1 MAANTQ
7 IPNYWDDAEAA
18 RHTGVGE
25 VVYRSRMLGKDP
37 SIVNWGG
44 GNTSMKLVETDFRGR
59 ELQVL
64 RVKGSG
70 YDLATIVPEGFTGL
84 YQDALE
90 DMLRFDDMT
99 DAAMATYLA
108 HSYVDLDPPRP
119 SVETTMHAFLPFAH
133 IDHTHPDAVVSL
145 CCTEDAVA
153 LVERIYGMEA
163 IWMPFFRPSFRSAKE
178 MMRLVAESPKARC
191 VLMQKHGLVT
201 WGETSQECYA
211 NTLEMVARAQSAVD
225 DAARGKRVFGAVAVE
240 MPSADERR
248 RIARQVLPVLR
259 GAVSQQQRMLLRYDD
274 SAEVLDFV
282 NSAHAPEL
290 SQRGA
295 ACPDHLVH
303 TKHRPLFVDW
313 DPAGQSV
320 AELCARA
327 RSGVDDYAK
336 DYTQYFTANA
346 QDGETMLDPYP
357 RIVLIPGLGMV
368 TTGKDLK
375 SAVVAGGLYHR
386 AIADIA
392 SAEALDRYTSMTD
405 PEAFSIEY
413 WPLELLKLTLAPPEA
428 EFSRRVALVTGAA
441 GGIGK
446 AIAERLAAAGAHV
459 VILDIDEE
467 GAAQT
472 AAALNEA
479 HGKGCALA
487 VPADVRDEA
496 SVQAAF
502 DSAVLAHGG
511 VDAVVFCPGLAVAHA
526 VEETTLAE
534 WDHTYAPLIRGY
546 FILAREASRL
556 MRQQALGG
564 SLLFI
569 ASKHAL
575 AAEIDTSAFSAAMA
589 AQLHLARCIAEEGG
603 ANGIR
608 VNTIC
613 PEAVMPDSDLWTPAF
628 RESRARDHGISPDKL
643 EVFYRDRTALKVNVT
658 PADVAEAAAFLLSDR
673 AAKTTGATLTVD
685 GGIATA
691 YVR

>member
-1 MAANTQ
+1 MAMQTQ
-7 IPNYWDDAEAA
+7 IVNYWDDDAAA

-25 VVYRSRMLGKDP
+25 VVYRSQLLGKDP
-37 SIVNWGG
+37 AIVNWGG

-59 ELQVL
+59 DARVL

-90 DMLRFDDMT
+90 DMLRCDDMT

-153 LVERIYGMEA
+153 LVERIYGKEA

-178 MMRLVAESPKARC
+178 MMQLVAEQPRTRC

-211 NTLEMVARAQSAVD
+211 NTLAMVERAQSAVD
-225 DAARGKRVFGAVAVE
+225 EAARGKRVFGVKTVKAL
-240 MPSADERR
+240 SDDERR

-259 GAVSQQQRMLLRYDD
+259 GAVSRQQRMVLRYDD
-274 SAEVLDFV
+274 AAEVLEFV
-282 NSAHAPEL
+282 NSEHAAEL

-313 DPAGQSV
+313 DPSGQGV
-320 AELCARA
+320 AELCARV
-327 RSGVDDYAK
+327 RGGVDAYAR
-336 DYTQYFTANA
+336 DYTQYFAANA
-346 QDGETMLDPYP
+346 QNGETMLDPYP

-375 SAVVAGGLYHR
+375 SAGVAGGLYHR

-428 EFSRRVALVTGAA
+428 EFSRRVALITGAA
-441 GGIGK
+441 SGIGK

-459 VILDIDEE
+459 VILDINEE
-467 GAAQT
+467 GAEQT

-479 HGKGCALA
+479 HGDGRALA

-502 DSAVLAHGG
+502 AAAVLAYGG
-511 VDAVVFCPGLAVAHA
+511 VDAAVCNAGVA
-526 VEETTLAE
+526 AAQPVEKTTTAE
-534 WDHTYAPLIRGY
+534 WDCLHGVLTRGY
-546 FILAREASRL
+546 FLVAREAFRV
-556 MRQQALGG
+556 MKQQELGG
-564 SLLFI
+564 ALLFI
-569 ASKHAL
+569 SSKNAL
-575 AAEIDTSAFSAAMA
+575 AAGKHNSAYSAAKA
-589 AQLHLARCIAEEGG
+589 AELHLARCLAEEGG
-603 ANGIR
+603 PAGIR
-608 VNTIC
+608 VNSLC
-613 PEAVMPDSDLWTPAF
+613 PDAVVHGSKLWTAAF
-628 RESRARDHGISPDKL
+628 REARARDHGVAPDEL
-643 EVFYRDRTALKVNVT
+643 EEFYRNRTSLKVNVT
-658 PADVAEAAAFLLSDR
+658 PADVAAAAAFLLCDR

-685 GGIATA
+685 GGIAAA

>member
-1 MAANTQ
+1 MGANKRV
-7 IPNYWDDAEAA
+7 PNYWDDDAAA

-25 VVYRSRMLGKDP
+25 VVYRSRLLGKDP

-59 ELQVL
+59 DARVL

-70 YDLATIVPEGFTGL
+70 YDLATIEPEGFTGL

-90 DMLRFDDMT
+90 DMLRCNDMT

-108 HSYVDLDPPRP
+108 HSYVDLNPPRP

-153 LVERIYGMEA
+153 LVERIYGKEA
-163 IWMPFFRPSFRSAKE
+163 IWMPFFRPSFASAKE
-178 MMRLVAESPKARC
+178 MMRLVAENPEARC

-211 NTLEMVARAQSAVD
+211 NTLAMVERAQSAVD
-225 DAARGKRVFGAVAVE
+225 DAAQGKRVFGVTTVKAL
-240 MPSADERR
+240 SDDERR

-259 GAVSQQQRMLLRYDD
+259 GAVSRQQRMVLRYDD
-274 SAEVLDFV
+274 AAEVLEFV
-282 NSAHAPEL
+282 NSEHAAEL

-313 DPAGQSV
+313 DPSGQGV
-320 AELCARA
+320 TELCARV
-327 RSGVDDYAK
+327 RGGVDAYVR
-336 DYTQYFTANA
+336 DYTQYFAANA

-375 SAVVAGGLYHR
+375 SAGVAGGLYHR

-441 GGIGK
+441 NGIGK
-446 AIAERLAAAGAHV
+446 AIAERIAAAGAHV

-467 GAAQT
+467 GAEQT

-479 HGKGCALA
+479 HGDGRALA

-502 DSAVLAHGG
+502 ADAVLAYGG
-511 VDAVVFCPGLAVAHA
+511 VDAVVCNAGVAA
-526 VEETTLAE
+526 AQPVEETTTAE
-534 WDHTYAPLIRGY
+534 WDCLHGVLTRGY
-546 FILAREASRL
+546 FLVAREAFRV
-556 MRQQALGG
+556 MKQQEVGG
-564 SLLFI
+564 ALLFI
-569 ASKHAL
+569 SSKNAL
-575 AAEIDTSAFSAAMA
+575 AAGKHNSAYSAAKA
-589 AQLHLARCIAEEGG
+589 AELHLARCLAEEGG
-603 ANGIR
+603 PAGIR
-608 VNTIC
+608 VNSLC
-613 PEAVMPDSDLWTPAF
+613 PDAVVHGSNLWTTAF
-628 RESRARDHGISPDKL
+628 REARARDHGVRPDEL
-643 EVFYRDRTALKVNVT
+643 EAFYRDRSALKVNVT

-685 GGIATA
+685 GGIAAA

>member
-1 MAANTQ
+1 MAMQTQ
-7 IPNYWDDAEAA
+7 IVNYWDDDAAA

-25 VVYRSRMLGKDP
+25 VVYRSRLLGKDP
-37 SIVNWGG
+37 AIVNWGG

-59 ELQVL
+59 DARVL

-90 DMLRFDDMT
+90 DMLRCDDMT

-153 LVERIYGMEA
+153 LVERIYGKEA

-178 MMRLVAESPKARC
+178 MMQLVAEQPRTRC

-211 NTLEMVARAQSAVD
+211 NTLAMVERAQSAVD
-225 DAARGKRVFGAVAVE
+225 EAARGKRVFGVKTVKAL
-240 MPSADERR
+240 SDDERR

-259 GAVSQQQRMLLRYDD
+259 GAVSRQQRMVLRYDD
-274 SAEVLDFV
+274 AAEVLDFV
-282 NSAHAPEL
+282 NSAHAAEL

-313 DPAGQSV
+313 DPSGQSV
-320 AELCARA
+320 AELCARV
-327 RSGVDDYAK
+327 RGGVDAYAR
-336 DYTQYFTANA
+336 DYTQYFAANA
-346 QDGETMLDPYP
+346 QNGETMLDPYP

-375 SAVVAGGLYHR
+375 SAGVAGGLYHR

-428 EFSRRVALVTGAA
+428 EFSRRVALITGAA
-441 GGIGK
+441 SGIGK
-446 AIAERLAAAGAHV
+446 AIAERMAAAGAHV

-467 GAAQT
+467 GAEQT

-479 HGKGCALA
+479 HGDGRALA
-487 VPADVRDEA
+487 LPADVRDEA

-502 DSAVLAHGG
+502 AAAVLAYGG
-511 VDAVVFCPGLAVAHA
+511 VDAAVCNAGVA
-526 VEETTLAE
+526 AAQPVEKTTTAE
-534 WDHTYAPLIRGY
+534 WDCLHGVLTRGY
-546 FILAREASRL
+546 FLVAREAFRV
-556 MRQQALGG
+556 MKQQELGG
-564 SLLFI
+564 ALLFI
-569 ASKHAL
+569 SSKNAL
-575 AAEIDTSAFSAAMA
+575 AAGKHNSAYSAAKA
-589 AQLHLARCIAEEGG
+589 AELHLARCLAEEGG
-603 ANGIR
+603 PAGIR
-608 VNTIC
+608 VNSLC
-613 PEAVMPDSDLWTPAF
+613 PDAVVHGSKLWTAAF
-628 RESRARDHGISPDKL
+628 REARARDHGVAPDEL
-643 EVFYRDRTALKVNVT
+643 EEFYRNRTSLKVNVT
-658 PADVAEAAAFLLSDR
+658 PADVAAAAAFLLCDR

-685 GGIATA
+685 GGIAAA

>member
-1 MAANTQ
+1 MATNTR
-7 IPNYWDDAEAA
+7 IPNYWDDTEAA

-25 VVYRSRMLGKDP
+25 VVYRSRLLGKDP
-37 SIVNWGG
+37 AIVNWGG

-59 ELQVL
+59 DARVL

-70 YDLATIVPEGFTGL
+70 YDLATIVPAGFTGL

-90 DMLRFDDMT
+90 DMLRCDDMA

-153 LVERIYGMEA
+153 LVERIYGKEA
-163 IWMPFFRPSFRSAKE
+163 IWMPFFRPSFASAKE
-178 MMRLVAESPKARC
+178 MMRLVAENPEARC

-211 NTLEMVARAQSAVD
+211 NTLAMVERAQRAVD
-225 DAARGKRVFGAVAVE
+225 EAARGKRVFGVKTVKAL
-240 MPSADERR
+240 SDDERR

-259 GAVSQQQRMLLRYDD
+259 GAVSRQQRMVLRYDD
-274 SAEVLDFV
+274 AAEVLDFV
-282 NSAHAPEL
+282 NSAHAAEL

-313 DPAGQSV
+313 DPSGQSV
-320 AELCARA
+320 AELCARV
-327 RSGVDDYAK
+327 RGGVDAYAR
-336 DYTQYFTANA
+336 DYTQYFAANA
-346 QDGETMLDPYP
+346 QNGETMLDPYP
-357 RIVLIPGLGMV
+357 RIVVIPGLGMV

-375 SAVVAGGLYHR
+375 SAGVAGGLYHR

-428 EFSRRVALVTGAA
+428 EFSRRVALITGAA
-441 GGIGK
+441 SGIGK
-446 AIAERLAAAGAHV
+446 AIAERMAAAGAHV

-467 GAAQT
+467 GAEQT

-479 HGKGCALA
+479 HGDGRALA
-487 VPADVRDEA
+487 LPADVRDEA

-502 DSAVLAHGG
+502 AAAVLAYGG
-511 VDAVVFCPGLAVAHA
+511 VDAAVCNAGVA
-526 VEETTLAE
+526 AAQPVEKTTTAE
-534 WDHTYAPLIRGY
+534 WDCLHGVLTRGY
-546 FILAREASRL
+546 FLVAREAFRV
-556 MRQQALGG
+556 MKQQELGG
-564 SLLFI
+564 ALLFI
-569 ASKHAL
+569 SSKNAL
-575 AAEIDTSAFSAAMA
+575 AAGKHNSAYSAAKA
-589 AQLHLARCIAEEGG
+589 AELHLARCLAEEGG
-603 ANGIR
+603 PAGIR
-608 VNTIC
+608 VNSLC
-613 PEAVMPDSDLWTPAF
+613 PDAVVHGSKLWTAAF
-628 RESRARDHGISPDKL
+628 REARARDHGVAPDEL
-643 EVFYRDRTALKVNVT
+643 EEFYRNRTSLKVNVT
-658 PADVAEAAAFLLSDR
+658 PADVAAAAAFLLCDR

-685 GGIATA
+685 GGIAAA

>member
-1 MAANTQ
+1 MGANKRVS
-7 IPNYWDDAEAA
+7 NYWDDDAAA

-25 VVYRSRMLGKDP
+25 VVYRSRLLGKDP

-59 ELQVL
+59 EVQVL

-90 DMLRFDDMT
+90 DMLRHDDMT

-178 MMRLVAESPKARC
+178 MMRLVAENPEARC

-240 MPSADERR
+240 MPSADERL
-248 RIARQVLPVLR
+248 RIARHVLPVLR

-313 DPAGQSV
+313 DPTSESV
-320 AELCARA
+320 EELCARV
-327 RSGVDDYAK
+327 RGGVDAYAR
-336 DYTQYFTANA
+336 DYTQYFAANA

-375 SAVVAGGLYHR
+375 SAGVASGLYHR

-441 GGIGK
+441 GGVGK

-459 VILDIDEE
+459 VILDVDEE

-487 VPADVRDEA
+487 VAADVRDEA
-496 SVQAAF
+496 SVQDAFAA
-502 DSAVLAHGG
+502 AVLTYGG
-511 VDAVVFCPGLAVAHA
+511 VDAVVCNAGVAAAHP
-526 VEETTLAE
+526 VEETTTAE
-534 WDHTYAPLIRGY
+534 WDRIHAVLTRGY
-546 FILAREASRL
+546 FLAAREAFRV
-556 MRQQALGG
+556 MKQQELGG
-564 SLLFI
+564 ALLLI
-569 ASKHAL
+569 SSKNAL
-575 AAEIDTSAFSAAMA
+575 AASKNNSAYSAAKA
-589 AQLHLARCIAEEGG
+589 AELHLARCLAEEGG
-603 ANGIR
+603 SAGIR
-608 VNTIC
+608 VNAIC
-613 PEAVMPDSDLWTPAF
+613 PDAVVHGSKLWTTAF
-628 RESRARDHGISPDKL
+628 REARARDHGVAPGEL
-643 EVFYRDRTALKVNVT
+643 EAFYRNRTALKVNVT

-685 GGIATA
+685 GGIAAA

>member
-1 MAANTQ
+1 MATNTR
-7 IPNYWDDAEAA
+7 IPNYWDDTEAA

-25 VVYRSRMLGKDP
+25 VVYRSRLLGKDP
-37 SIVNWGG
+37 AIVNWGG

-59 ELQVL
+59 DARVL

-90 DMLRFDDMT
+90 DMLRCDDMT

-153 LVERIYGMEA
+153 LVERIYGKEA

-178 MMRLVAESPKARC
+178 MMQLVAEQPRTRC

-211 NTLEMVARAQSAVD
+211 NTLAMVERAQSAVD
-225 DAARGKRVFGAVAVE
+225 EAARGKRVFGVKTVKAL
-240 MPSADERR
+240 SDDERR

-259 GAVSQQQRMLLRYDD
+259 GAVSRQQRMVLRYDD
-274 SAEVLDFV
+274 AAEVLDFV
-282 NSAHAPEL
+282 NSAHAAEL

-313 DPAGQSV
+313 DPSGQSV
-320 AELCARA
+320 AELCARV
-327 RSGVDDYAK
+327 RGGVDAYAR
-336 DYTQYFTANA
+336 DYTQYFAANA
-346 QDGETMLDPYP
+346 QNGETMLDPYP

-375 SAVVAGGLYHR
+375 SAGVAGGLYHR

-428 EFSRRVALVTGAA
+428 EFSRRVALITGAA
-441 GGIGK
+441 SGIGK
-446 AIAERLAAAGAHV
+446 AIAERMAAAGAHV

-467 GAAQT
+467 GAEQT

-479 HGKGCALA
+479 HGDGRALA
-487 VPADVRDEA
+487 LPADVRDEA

-502 DSAVLAHGG
+502 AAAVLAYGG
-511 VDAVVFCPGLAVAHA
+511 VDAAVCNAGVA
-526 VEETTLAE
+526 AAQPVEKTTTAE
-534 WDHTYAPLIRGY
+534 WDCLHGVLTRGY
-546 FILAREASRL
+546 FLVAREAFRV
-556 MRQQALGG
+556 MKQQELGG
-564 SLLFI
+564 ALLFI
-569 ASKHAL
+569 SSKNAL
-575 AAEIDTSAFSAAMA
+575 AAGKHNSAYSAAKA
-589 AQLHLARCIAEEGG
+589 AELHLARCLAEEGG
-603 ANGIR
+603 PAGIR
-608 VNTIC
+608 VNSLC
-613 PEAVMPDSDLWTPAF
+613 PDAVVHGSKLWTAAF
-628 RESRARDHGISPDKL
+628 REARARDHGVAPDEL
-643 EVFYRDRTALKVNVT
+643 EEFYRNRTSLKVYVT
-658 PADVAEAAAFLLSDR
+658 PADVAAAAAFLLCDR

-685 GGIATA
+685 GGIAAA

>member
-1 MAANTQ
+1 MATNTR
-7 IPNYWDDAEAA
+7 IPNYWDDTEAA

-25 VVYRSRMLGKDP
+25 VVYRSRLLGKDP
-37 SIVNWGG
+37 AIVNWGG

-59 ELQVL
+59 DARVL

-90 DMLRFDDMT
+90 DMLRCDDMT

-153 LVERIYGMEA
+153 LVERIYGKEA

-178 MMRLVAESPKARC
+178 MMQLVAEQPRTRC

-211 NTLEMVARAQSAVD
+211 NTLAMVERAQSAVD
-225 DAARGKRVFGAVAVE
+225 EAARGKRVFGVKTVKAL
-240 MPSADERR
+240 SDDERR

-259 GAVSQQQRMLLRYDD
+259 GAVSRQQRMVLRYDD
-274 SAEVLDFV
+274 AAEVLDFV
-282 NSAHAPEL
+282 NSAHAAEL

-313 DPAGQSV
+313 DPSGQSV
-320 AELCARA
+320 AELCARV
-327 RSGVDDYAK
+327 RGGVDAYAR
-336 DYTQYFTANA
+336 DYTQYFAANA
-346 QDGETMLDPYP
+346 QNGETMLDPYP

-375 SAVVAGGLYHR
+375 SAGVAGGLYHR

-428 EFSRRVALVTGAA
+428 EFSRRVALITGAA
-441 GGIGK
+441 SGIGK
-446 AIAERLAAAGAHV
+446 AIAERMAAAGAHV

-467 GAAQT
+467 GAEQT

-479 HGKGCALA
+479 HGDGRALA
-487 VPADVRDEA
+487 LPADVRDEA

-502 DSAVLAHGG
+502 AAAVLAYGG
-511 VDAVVFCPGLAVAHA
+511 VDAAVCNAGVA
-526 VEETTLAE
+526 AAQPVEKTTTAE
-534 WDHTYAPLIRGY
+534 WDCLHGVLTRGY
-546 FILAREASRL
+546 FLVAREAFRV
-556 MRQQALGG
+556 MKQQELGG
-564 SLLFI
+564 ALLFI
-569 ASKHAL
+569 SSKNAL
-575 AAEIDTSAFSAAMA
+575 AAGKHNSAYSAAKA
-589 AQLHLARCIAEEGG
+589 AELHLARCLAEEGG
-603 ANGIR
+603 PAGIR
-608 VNTIC
+608 VNSLC
-613 PEAVMPDSDLWTPAF
+613 PDAVVHGSNLWTTAF
-628 RESRARDHGISPDKL
+628 REARARDHGVSS
-643 EVFYRDRTALKVNVT
+643 R
-658 PADVAEAAAFLLSDR
+658 
-673 AAKTTGATLTVD
+673 
-685 GGIATA
+685 
-691 YVR
+691 